1 VKTFIC
7 ICEHLG
13 PYNNF
18 FFVKQPLEEG
28 WCPNCSSS
36 DEGKR
41 DNLCALRLS
50 LLATVTVPPDCTWWV
65 GPNMLF
71 NLSFKMKVE
80 GAGFVNEKITFSLKY
95 SEEVSGVLGIAEAT
109 YNRASCLHLFHFTV
123 ELNFLINN
131 NVFEGNEQQ
140 RRSESSSFLDNHVT

>member
-1 VKTFIC
+1 
-7 ICEHLG
+7 
-13 PYNNF
+13 
-18 FFVKQPLEEG
+18 
-28 WCPNCSSS
+28 
-36 DEGKR
+36 
-41 DNLCALRLS
+41 
-50 LLATVTVPPDCTWWV
+50 
-65 GPNMLF
+65 MLF